1 MLSIPG
7 PHSGNLEYNQQK
19 FCVAC
24 PEQLLKQCLQETTMI
39 AVIIHC
45 FVKKIHLHFCETV
58 KYQPILI
65 IFVHSKE
72 ICRKYLKLQPHLQN
86 KPCKISKGHFQ

>member
-45 FVKKIHLHFCETV
+45 FVKKST
-58 KYQPILI
+58 Y
-65 IFVHSKE
+65 IFVKQS
-72 ICRKYLKLQPHLQN
+72 N
-86 KPCKISKGHFQ
+86 ISQF